1 MFEKSLLIFLIII
14 FVLLGYSKYTLL
26 KNYQRKLFYTFLI
39 IIFIWSLFSLI
50 KVIYN
55 NYTYPKEWDYL
66 TFFIDGHIAKNGL
79 NFYQTESYKIVIN
92 NLDIPLIPSKLF
104 NEAVINVGFNY
115 PPPTMF
121 IFLPLGFFNF
131 NTSHMLWL
139 IINIFFL
146 FADIFL
152 LWKIFFD
159 KDNLIGLLLSSV
171 LFLILPATWNTIYY
185 EQTSFIL
192 LFFILLLWKD
202 KKNARSGIWLAIG
215 IFIKPF
221 VALLFLF
228 FLLNRL
234 RKQLYIL
241 ILNTIVICL
250 LTIIIFSPEIFF
262 SYFTK
267 NPNSNVPNWQ
277 FIENINQSLLS
288 TILRLTHYE
297 FGNLSPLTN
306 PIFIIVSCIILTITI
321 VLTYRFGLEKIDWA
335 FNLFLLCA
343 ILLYPGTLSHYSVFL
358 IIPIIYLFKYTIS
371 SKKGI
376 LFSIIFASIIYFLL
390 KSDFVFIAN
399 CITFIAFIGLYIWN
413 PKTTVKPNLSYA

>member
-171 LFLILPATWNTIYY
+171 LFLILPAT
-185 EQTSFIL
+185 
-192 LFFILLLWKD
+192 
-202 KKNARSGIWLAIG
+202 
-215 IFIKPF
+215 
-221 VALLFLF
+221 
-228 FLLNRL
+228 
-234 RKQLYIL
+234 
-241 ILNTIVICL
+241 
-250 LTIIIFSPEIFF
+250 
-262 SYFTK
+262 
-267 NPNSNVPNWQ
+267 
-277 FIENINQSLLS
+277 
-288 TILRLTHYE
+288 
-297 FGNLSPLTN
+297 
-306 PIFIIVSCIILTITI
+306 
-321 VLTYRFGLEKIDWA
+321 
-335 FNLFLLCA
+335 
-343 ILLYPGTLSHYSVFL
+343 
-358 IIPIIYLFKYTIS
+358 
-371 SKKGI
+371 
-376 LFSIIFASIIYFLL
+376 
-390 KSDFVFIAN
+390 
-399 CITFIAFIGLYIWN
+399 
-413 PKTTVKPNLSYA
+413 